1 MPRSIRVQ
9 MRPKNRIPS
18 NGLETHPTSLQT
30 VFALL
35 TVHEP
40 APLGRKLAVE
50 PWKLRRSS
58 RAVVA
63 SEIGEDG
70 GDARVRHGGGPVVVR
85 PEMVSNFVADDLD
98 IFEMGAWAE
107 GLEVDG
113 AALDAGEDGVLA
125 DDCCS

>member
-1 MPRSIRVQ
+1 M
-9 MRPKNRIPS
+9 
-18 NGLETHPTSLQT
+18 
-30 VFALL
+30 
-35 TVHEP
+35 
-40 APLGRKLAVE
+40 
-50 PWKLRRSS
+50 
-58 RAVVA
+58 
-63 SEIGEDG
+63 
-70 GDARVRHGGGPVVVR
+70 R